1 VSMLLN
7 LEVPLHILFMVGT
20 YAVRV
25 RRGMADSESDTVV
38 GRAHLVPGH
47 AVLAPSVRDA
57 SLWSHIAPGGKSHQ
71 FWPARR
77 FGPKM
82 QAWDINPFSDQ
93 EKQLYLLEGPD
104 VSNITSSYDLDP
116 SFPTI
121 KNLVDD
127 DESRQTRIPQKIRLN
142 VNKVLWAWKRDAF
155 AKQMQSVDRRDAKGE
170 LLMSAR
176 LMIIKN
182 LLATIKRKRRYGH
195 HIIGVAFGEASEE
208 NIQALASVQL
218 LSEND
223 EQGELRP
230 MVYIQELVSTPNEEQ
245 KGAGRALVHGII
257 LWAKET
263 ERLALIRP
271 LNDKLQEYYK
281 SLGFQP
287 IDGGLDG
294 FPNNGLDPGIMVYR
308 GNLDEDRPTG
318 GLLLDLTRPVEEN
331 TNIFLNS

>member
-1 VSMLLN
+1 M
-7 LEVPLHILFMVGT
+7 
-20 YAVRV
+20 
-25 RRGMADSESDTVV
+25 
-38 GRAHLVPGH
+38 
-47 AVLAPSVRDA
+47 
-57 SLWSHIAPGGKSHQ
+57 
-71 FWPARR
+71 
-77 FGPKM
+77 
-82 QAWDINPFSDQ
+82 
-93 EKQLYLLEGPD
+93 QLYPLGDPD
-104 VSNITSSYDLDP
+104 VSNLTSSYDLDP

-170 LLMSAR
+170 MLMSAR

-182 LLATIKRKRRYGH
+182 MLVTIKRERRNGH
-195 HIIGVAFGEASEE
+195 HILGVAFGEASED

-230 MVYIQELVSTPNEEQ
+230 MVYIREIVSTPNEEQ

-257 LWAKET
+257 LWAE
-263 ERLALIRP
+263 EMGRLALIRP
-271 LNDKLQEYYK
+271 LNDQVQEHYE
-281 SLGFQP
+281 SLGFQS

-294 FPNNGLDPGIMVYR
+294 FYQGIMAYR
-308 GNLDEDRPTG
+308 GDLEEDTPSG
-318 GLLLDLTRPVEEN
+318 WLLLDLTRPVEEN
-331 TNIFLNS
+331 TNIFLNGGLN